1 MQMIA
6 AYYFT
11 ADWCGP
17 CKKVRPVV
25 EQINQDS
32 IIKFQLVDVDSEL
45 ELVKAFEIKSVPTFI
60 MIKDGEV
67 VNRVTG
73 AKTKQELLE
82 FLDV

>member
-1 MQMIA
+1 MIA

-32 IIKFQLVDVDSEL
+32 TVKFQLVDVDSEL
-45 ELVKAFEIKSVPTFI
+45 ELVRAFEIKSVPTFI
-60 MIKDGEV
+60 IIKDGEV
-67 VNRVTG
+67 ANRITG
-73 AKTKQELLE
+73 AKTKQELLD
-82 FLDV
+82 FLNV

>member
-1 MQMIA
+1 MIA

-17 CKKVRPVV
+17 CKKVRPIV

-32 IIKFQLVDVDSEL
+32 TIKFQLVDVDSEL
-45 ELVKAFEIKSVPTFI
+45 ELVRAFEIKSVPTFI
-60 MIKDGEV
+60 IIKDGEV
-67 VNRVTG
+67 ANRITG
-73 AKTKQELLE
+73 AKTKQELLD

>member
-1 MQMIA
+1 MIA

-17 CKKVRPVV
+17 CKKVRPIV

-32 IIKFQLVDVDSEL
+32 TIKFQLVDVDSEL

-60 MIKDGEV
+60 IIKDGEV